1 MTDSITSLP
10 DESKTAI
17 EIVSLWTSIPIYLV
31 LSIKGCSFLEGLRRT
46 LKTYS
51 KGRLL
56 RNESDKA
63 VYSDVPSAE
72 APFFVLGVANSRCRR
87 VMTGGSRVR
96 WPAELH
102 VVCVRRECSSCA
114 SDCRRLRPN

>member
-31 LSIKGCSFLEGLRRT
+31 LSIKGCSFPEGLRRT

-51 KGRLL
+51 KG
-56 RNESDKA
+56 
-63 VYSDVPSAE
+63 
-72 APFFVLGVANSRCRR
+72 APFYTASASRHVAFYPPQPIQSSAGGVLKHELKLFWGRVNRHEAGEFVVF
-87 VMTGGSRVR
+87 
-96 WPAELH
+96 LH
-102 VVCVRRECSSCA
+102 SINRK
-114 SDCRRLRPN
+114 N